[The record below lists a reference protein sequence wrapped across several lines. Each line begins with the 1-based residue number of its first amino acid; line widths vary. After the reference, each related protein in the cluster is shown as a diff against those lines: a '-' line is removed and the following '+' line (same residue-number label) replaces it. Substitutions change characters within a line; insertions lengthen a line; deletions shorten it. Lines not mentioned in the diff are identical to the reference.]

1 MIKCYLGSQLT
12 VWITGY
18 ARFATKNLRYACHNL
33 CAVNHYK
40 ICKSFII
47 KMDSKLGI
55 FSIQI
60 NILSVYHRNLK
71 FLP

>member
-1 MIKCYLGSQLT
+1 MQDLPPKI
-12 VWITGY
+12 Y
-18 ARFATKNLRYACHNL
+18 AMHAG
-33 CAVNHYK
+33 AVNHYK

-55 FSIQI
+55 FSVQI

-71 FLP
+71 LLP